1 MEIRN
6 NSTAKTD
13 VRRETTGGVAST
25 ARGNQAGEAAGK
37 SEAAPAQGDRV
48 TLTDTAQRLLQE
60 AAADAGAPVDE
71 AKVAAIRQ
79 AIADG
84 SYAVDS
90 KQIAAKLVELD
101 NPPRS

>member
-6 NSTAKTD
+6 NDTPKTD
-13 VRRETTGGVAST
+13 VRRETAGEVTAS
-25 ARGNQAGEAAGK
+25 ARGNQAGQAAGT
-37 SEAAPAQGDRV
+37 SEASPSQGDRV
-48 TLTDTAQRLLQE
+48 TLTETAQRLLQGT
-60 AAADAGAPVDE
+60 ATDAGAPVDE
-71 AKVAAIRQ
+71 AKVSAIRQ

-84 SYAVDS
+84 SYTVDS